1 MSSHPVPEPVLP
13 EYGGACTS
21 GIIPALV
28 GDPDDAPDWM
38 QASAV
43 GADQTVV
50 LVLDGLGW
58 EQFRARQHLV
68 PTLAAMD
75 GRSITTV
82 APSTTATAL
91 TSITTGLPPGQHGVM
106 GYRMAV
112 DRDVLNVLRWTTSSA
127 TACRRRW

>member
-50 LVLDGLGW
+50 LVLDGLG
-58 EQFRARQHLV
+58 
-68 PTLAAMD
+68 
-75 GRSITTV
+75 
-82 APSTTATAL
+82 
-91 TSITTGLPPGQHGVM
+91 
-106 GYRMAV
+106 
-112 DRDVLNVLRWTTSSA
+112 
-127 TACRRRW
+127 